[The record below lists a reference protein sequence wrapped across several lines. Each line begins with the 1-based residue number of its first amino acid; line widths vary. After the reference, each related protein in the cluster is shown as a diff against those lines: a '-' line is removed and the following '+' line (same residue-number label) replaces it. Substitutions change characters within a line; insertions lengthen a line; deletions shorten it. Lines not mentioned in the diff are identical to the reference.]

1 MPKEQF
7 EEQDGEEQESLP
19 FESNWD
25 RLRREYD
32 SKGYSVDAHPISVL
46 RSYLQVKNRE
56 LITQRY
62 VPYYCSSD
70 LKNMRHKTKVRL
82 AGLVAITQRPPTA
95 KGMCFISL
103 EDEFGIMNIVIH
115 PDVYQKDRVTIY
127 ERSLLE
133 IHGQVEKVGNQI
145 NIRAQRVLPL
155 Q

>member
-1 MPKEQF
+1 
-7 EEQDGEEQESLP
+7 
-19 FESNWD
+19 
-25 RLRREYD
+25 
-32 SKGYSVDAHPISVL
+32 
-46 RSYLQVKNRE
+46 LQN
-56 LITQRY
+56 
-62 VPYYCSSD
+62 
-70 LKNMRHKTKVRL
+70 LKHKSKVRL

-133 IHGQVEKVGNQI
+133 IQGQVEKVGGQI